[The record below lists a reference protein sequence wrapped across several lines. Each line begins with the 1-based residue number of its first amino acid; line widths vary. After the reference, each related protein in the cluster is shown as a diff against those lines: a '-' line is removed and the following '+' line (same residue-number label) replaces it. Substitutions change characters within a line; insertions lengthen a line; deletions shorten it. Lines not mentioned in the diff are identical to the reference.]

1 MTINAKDL
9 NLSIS
14 PEENTAGYDAQTNVL
29 IAKKAEMPSGPEREL
44 LEIEI
49 ANRFKRRF
57 PGTRPTAHLSGSR
70 PR

>member
-57 PGTRPTAHLSGSR
+57 PGTRATAHLSGSR